1 MMDEWRR
8 LGWRFFEMGGNGGG
22 EGQRSRSAVERHT
35 LIQDYAETGM
45 RCQDLELFVKAL
57 YMRQVGRITAPST
70 HRGVDLVM
78 AWIHRSYG
86 HLRIYT

>member
-1 MMDEWRR
+1 M
-8 LGWRFFEMGGNGGG
+8 
-22 EGQRSRSAVERHT
+22 ERHT

-86 HLRIYT
+86 HLRMGKRLLGSRAVELRLDGAMNLARLDKKC